1 MKLPP
6 TDPIILT
13 VTAVGNSLGV
23 LLSKEASG
31 RLEVQEGDKLILTKS
46 PDGYRITVYDP
57 EFAEQMTVARK
68 VMKRRRNALRQL
80 AK

>member
-1 MKLPP
+1 MKAHP

-23 LLSKEASG
+23 LLPKEAAS
-31 RLEVQEGDKLILTKS
+31 RLEVQKGDKLFLTKS
-46 PDGYRITVYDP
+46 QDGYRITAYDP